1 MILRRISLRSIL
13 LSRKRKVS
21 QITDVFLYYLFEKN
35 SVCGFRSRCKYN
47 SKSMYL
53 CDYIECLGRGR
64 DRPHGLNH
72 VDGPKVS
79 TMLTSKEKE
88 SLQ

>member
-1 MILRRISLRSIL
+1 MILRQISPRSIL
-13 LSRKRKVS
+13 LSRRRKVS
-21 QITDVFLYYLFEKN
+21 QITDVFLYYSFEKN
-35 SVCGFRSRCKYN
+35 SVCGFRSRSKYN

-53 CDYIECLGRGR
+53 CDYIDCSGRGR

-72 VDGPKVS
+72 LDGPKVS